1 MYTRY
6 YIQRNFILAIRC
18 SLHIGTWTVRLF
30 ILILSRLRK
39 QSQRMKDAILRDALA
54 VVNFDNIDKLL
65 NNTLMEHRN
74 CHRVQE
80 AYLVIF
86 YYERYISEQN
96 ICRFEE
102 DFKKRFVKILD
113 IDVRKS
119 SIVFSFFSLVNVHIY
134 FKFSLVEDSISK
146 KRILKSNI
154 SSREI
159 AWRISVKKISDEENL
174 CRFN

>member
-1 MYTRY
+1 MNDLGIDLNRSRFFELKEKRKVIRKFRKRLLRRHYIYIYIYNEKYKIHKIYMYTRY

-86 YYERYISEQN
+86 YYERYWKYLPL
-96 ICRFEE
+96 RGGF
-102 DFKKRFVKILD
+102 
-113 IDVRKS
+113 
-119 SIVFSFFSLVNVHIY
+119 
-134 FKFSLVEDSISK
+134 
-146 KRILKSNI
+146 
-154 SSREI
+154 
-159 AWRISVKKISDEENL
+159 
-174 CRFN
+174 